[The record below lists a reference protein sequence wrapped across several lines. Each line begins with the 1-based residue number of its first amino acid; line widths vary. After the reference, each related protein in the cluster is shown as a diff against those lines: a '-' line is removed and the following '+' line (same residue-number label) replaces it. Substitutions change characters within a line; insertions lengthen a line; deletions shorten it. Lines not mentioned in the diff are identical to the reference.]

1 MLLNEFDYVESGA
14 AVEEFRTNYLA
25 VGHNGAEPIDY
36 PFYYIAPTN
45 TGVPSGLAVLRL
57 SSKSHWD
64 VPVYVGDRVV
74 HVLAAHPTPPVFDG
88 PEDRNGLR
96 NADEIRFWADYVAGP
111 DASWIVDDA
120 GVSGG
125 LTPGS
130 EFVIVG
136 DLNSDPVD
144 GDSVAGATDQLLT
157 TNGIQDPAPASAGAV
172 EAAAAQGSVNQSHT
186 GVPALDTADFADD
199 AAGNL
204 RVDYVLPS
212 NSLDV
217 LAADVFWPN
226 VDDELA
232 RLVTIDPSASSDH
245 RLVWV
250 DLV

>member
-64 VPVYVGDRVV
+64 LPDYVGDRVV

-111 DASWIVDDA
+111 
-120 GVSGG
+120 
-125 LTPGS
+125 TPPGS
-130 EFVIVG
+130 
-136 DLNSDPVD
+136 SM
-144 GDSVAGATDQLLT
+144 T
-157 TNGIQDPAPASAGAV
+157 PA
-172 EAAAAQGSVNQSHT
+172 
-186 GVPALDTADFADD
+186 
-199 AAGNL
+199 
-204 RVDYVLPS
+204 
-212 NSLDV
+212 
-217 LAADVFWPN
+217 
-226 VDDELA
+226 
-232 RLVTIDPSASSDH
+232 
-245 RLVWV
+245 
-250 DLV
+250 